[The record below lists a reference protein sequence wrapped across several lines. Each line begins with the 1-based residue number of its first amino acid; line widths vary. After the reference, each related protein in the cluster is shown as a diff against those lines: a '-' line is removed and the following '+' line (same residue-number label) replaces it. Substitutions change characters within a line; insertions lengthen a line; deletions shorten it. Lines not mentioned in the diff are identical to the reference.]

1 MELAEEV
8 ETDDADEVAW
18 DVGAE
23 EAKAVE
29 PEKSTEEFVVRV
41 DWLLRR
47 FEDRSSSSSSLL
59 KSMMWRG
66 PGASWW
72 ESADKSCDGS

>member
-8 ETDDADEVAW
+8 DADEAAW

-23 EAKAVE
+23 EAKAVV
-29 PEKSTEEFVVRV
+29 PEKSREEFVVRV

-59 KSMMWRG
+59 KSRIWRG
-66 PGASWW
+66 PGASLW